1 MSFRDG
7 WQADRGALAS
17 LHAVESEIAA
27 MVEHYVVEV
36 LGEPAEMV
44 GPRLRGAE
52 AVYNAH
58 MVREVYGHVA
68 SAGCYSGSDGGVRSG
83 E

>member
-1 MSFRDG
+1 MSFRDE
-7 WQADRGALAS
+7 WQSDRVALAS

-52 AVYNAH
+52 AVYTAH
-58 MVREVYGHVA
+58 MIGEVYGHKQT
-68 SAGCYSGSDGGVRSG
+68 AGL
-83 E
+83 

>member
-1 MSFRDG
+1 MTFLDG
-7 WQADRGALAS
+7 WKADRGALAH
-17 LHAVESEIAA
+17 LHEPESEIAA

-52 AVYNAH
+52 AVYTAH
-58 MVREVYGHVA
+58 MVQEVYGHKQA
-68 SAGCYSGSDGGVRSG
+68 AGL
-83 E
+83 